1 MKRATALLAAYVLA
15 STAAATAAAP
25 SRSASVTSSSYSAG
39 AKPVALTFRLTYE
52 MQCDNPGK
60 SLVVSLP
67 AAMSVPTKIPPSAVL
82 VNGSRPASVSRSGPK
97 ITVSIGESHWLT
109 CKTLNFGSLTVVIGR
124 KAGLGNPKAK
134 GIYGFGVAVGAIK
147 GTPQLRII

>member
-1 MKRATALLAAYVLA
+1 
-15 STAAATAAAP
+15 
-25 SRSASVTSSSYSAG
+25 
-39 AKPVALTFRLTYE
+39 

-67 AAMSVPTKIPPSAVL
+67 SAMRVPSKITASAVL
-82 VNGSRPASVSRSGPK
+82 VNGSRAASVSQSGSK
-97 ITVSIGESHWLT
+97 LTVAIGEAHWLK

-134 GIYGFGVAVGAIK
+134 GIYGFGVAVGAIT